1 VAEAE
6 AGTMTAGWKCRKNY
20 WEDGPSMS
28 GRQTKKYTLFR
39 DVFLQDNIK
48 MAKNSGSSWTDTI
61 VVLTGLAIAAVKA
74 AEHFFKDESTSKK

>member
-1 VAEAE
+1 
-6 AGTMTAGWKCRKNY
+6 
-20 WEDGPSMS
+20 
-28 GRQTKKYTLFR
+28 
-39 DVFLQDNIK
+39 